1 MAKRNIETHT
11 IRYIE
16 CETSR
21 DGGTRVDA
29 IGCKID
35 LDTVVWR
42 CIKIQIVDLE
52 YLVNNSGQKK

>member
-1 MAKRNIETHT
+1 MAKRSIKTYA

-29 IGCKID
+29 IGCEID
-35 LDTVVWR
+35 LDGVRWR

-52 YLVNNSGQKK
+52 YLMNNSGQKK